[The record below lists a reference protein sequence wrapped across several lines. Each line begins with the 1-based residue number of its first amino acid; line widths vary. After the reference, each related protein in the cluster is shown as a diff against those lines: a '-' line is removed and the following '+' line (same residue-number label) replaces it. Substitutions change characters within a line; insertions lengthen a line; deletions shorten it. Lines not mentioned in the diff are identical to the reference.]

1 MIDLDCARAG
11 ANPRRRGTA
20 VANRARRAADGERRG
35 GRPVAVDAIGLLI
48 QTLVVNL
55 ERGPAFSHCPAG
67 DAAWRAHVADA
78 RDAFFARVLTHL
90 RDAAS
95 ALRAAEDDVEDADRA
110 ERRASRCLLAMS
122 RAVRAAERHHPPPA
136 NAPAPHGASFA
147 GSSVTLE
154 VHPVA
159 HRGARMGAV
168 VVRTNLNATVRGVKR
183 LVARKLDA
191 SAKHLRL
198 IVGGR
203 DLGASEGDVLGA
215 CLVRQEGAGETIRAQ
230 ALVNRVGEDEDA
242 VEGVDADSDEAALA
256 RLPRVQLARQ
266 PGAHDVLLELAEVGG
281 EETRAL
287 AREMLR
293 TLPTRLEVREQL
305 RDILARE
312 DPADASSR
320 FRELLSRSPERT
332 VYALQ
337 ALDGLLSPND
347 ADEEAEANSRA
358 LRGSFAASGCAR
370 EVLAVLP
377 RGGAG
382 SQGGSVEAASPAS
395 SAGASAWRDP
405 ESRRALCGASLSL
418 LRISLD
424 PPSDADVR
432 ERSVGS
438 LGIGAV
444 AVSSPAA
451 DRGSDPDAAL
461 EDVVETT
468 AASRA
473 RVALAADAAPAL
485 AELAHAV
492 GSGAGA
498 SPGRDE
504 DDNDAREANARA
516 ESVTREDVRL
526 ASAALRLLFRCVRS
540 TAEPPET
547 AADILPRSPLF
558 PSMVRD
564 LMIQSPFPGALRRA
578 FAAEIIRAATA
589 RDEPNRTRVSLEPR
603 SGPRLGRGCRV
614 LAADGARPRPPRR
627 SRRRRRSPREM
638 PRIFLDAVSSSRR
651 DALAGR

>member
-1 MIDLDCARAG
+1 MNSRARPLAG
-11 ANPRRRGTA
+11 AEHHVEDVDAPSTARRRGVRPTPPSRDRA
-20 VANRARRAADGERRG
+20 SDSNARRQPRVGRRF
-35 GRPVAVDAIGLLI
+35 RTVPM
-48 QTLVVNL
+48 
-55 ERGPAFSHCPAG
+55 G
-67 DAAWRAHVADA
+67 DAVSWRAHVADA

-95 ALRAAEDDVEDADRA
+95 ALRASEDTTEGADRA
-110 ERRASRCLLAMS
+110 DRRASRCLLAMS
-122 RAVRAAERHHPPPA
+122 PRVRAAERHHPPPA

-168 VVRTNLNATVRGVKR
+168 VVCTNLNATVRGVKR
-183 LVARKLDA
+183 LVARKLSTERARTSGSSWAVAISARARNAGGVSGA
-191 SAKHLRL
+191 S
-198 IVGGR
+198 GGR
-203 DLGASEGDVLGA
+203 G
-215 CLVRQEGAGETIRAQ
+215 RRPIRAQ
-230 ALVNRVGEDEDA
+230 ACRESSRRRRRRAL
-242 VEGVDADSDEAALA
+242 EGVDADSDEAALA
-256 RLPRVQLARQ
+256 RLPRC
-266 PGAHDVLLELAEVGG
+266 
-281 EETRAL
+281 
-287 AREMLR
+287 
-293 TLPTRLEVREQL
+293 
-305 RDILARE
+305 
-312 DPADASSR
+312 SSR
-320 FRELLSRSPERT
+320 DNRARTTCSWSWRRLAGRRPARSRARCFERCQRDSRCGNNSGISSREKTRRTRRRGFASYSRDRAERT

-347 ADEEAEANSRA
+347 ADEEGEANSRA
-358 LRGSFAASGCAR
+358 LLRGSAAASGCAR

-418 LRISLD
+418 LRISPTLLRTWD
-424 PPSDADVR
+424 GRDDA
-432 ERSVGS
+432 GS

-468 AASRA
+468 AASLRA
-473 RVALAADAAPAL
+473 RRPRRRRRPRARRARA
-485 AELAHAV
+485 AV

-540 TAEPPET
+540 ICEPPET

-564 LMIQSPFPGALRRA
+564 LMIQSPFPALQTRLRR
-578 FAAEIIRAATA
+578 RNYSRGDGA

-614 LAADGARPRPPRR
+614 LAADGARPRPPLDARA
-627 SRRRRRSPREM
+627 RRRRSPREM

>member
-1 MIDLDCARAG
+1 
-11 ANPRRRGTA
+11 
-20 VANRARRAADGERRG
+20 
-35 GRPVAVDAIGLLI
+35 
-48 QTLVVNL
+48 
-55 ERGPAFSHCPAG
+55 
-67 DAAWRAHVADA
+67 
-78 RDAFFARVLTHL
+78 
-90 RDAAS
+90 
-95 ALRAAEDDVEDADRA
+95 
-110 ERRASRCLLAMS
+110 
-122 RAVRAAERHHPPPA
+122 
-136 NAPAPHGASFA
+136 
-147 GSSVTLE
+147 
-154 VHPVA
+154 
-159 HRGARMGAV
+159 MGAV

-564 LMIQSPFPGALRRA
+564 LMIQSPFPALRRA
-578 FAAEIIRAATA
+578 FAAEILRAATA
-589 RDEPNRTRVSLEPR
+589 RETNRTEPASASNPDRDPDRDPDWDADAASSPPTALIRALLDARADADARPARCREYFSTLCLLLAATRSPDGDDAEVCALPTREVEALRAAAPATDEDADAHLRGRLELIRCLMGRLRRDSPTARDAGRTLVRTLLFRCLFPEAVPMLKPPEEVLRDAGAR
-603 SGPRLGRGCRV
+603 SPAEARSNPDPDAISNGRGRV
-614 LAADGARPRPPRR
+614 DRVRG
-627 SRRRRRSPREM
+627 
-638 PRIFLDAVSSSRR
+638 
-651 DALAGR
+651 G